1 MRLPRPSRFAI
12 VTLLIFL
19 ALGVWL
25 NLHIA
30 TGRLHNPTPP
40 TTSPSSTHTKDQA
53 TYTPIPSD
61 PIINPIAYPTSPPD
75 PAAYPKAPTVFET
88 DAPSPSDPVRWPTI
102 PQDMQH
108 ELELYFGQPSR
119 WLSIAQPTRRSL
131 RIQWIDAHP
140 TENPTRWMHRAE
152 LIETQFGFP
161 FTARST
167 KEIIVM
173 GVVLNT
179 HANIPRDPNHAPP
192 SRMFWPTPG
201 ISNAPPAITLHPL
214 GLIAN
219 PILYALPVWVAVLLI
234 RDQLIRA
241 NRRRTTKDR
250 VYQ

>member
-30 TGRLHNPTPP
+30 TGRLHTPT
-40 TTSPSSTHTKDQA
+40 
-53 TYTPIPSD
+53 SD

-88 DAPSPSDPVRWPTI
+88 DAPLSSDPVRWPTI
-102 PQDMQH
+102 PQGMQS
-108 ELELYFGQPSR
+108 ELELFFGQPSR

-140 TENPTRWMHRAE
+140 PALPTENPTENPTRWMHLAE

-173 GVVLNT
+173 GRVSNAHGT
-179 HANIPRDPNHAPP
+179 YARDPNHAPP
-192 SRMFWPTPG
+192 TRMFWPTPG

-219 PILYALPVWVAVLLI
+219 PILYALPVWVAALLI

-241 NRRRTTKDR
+241 HRRRAAKDR